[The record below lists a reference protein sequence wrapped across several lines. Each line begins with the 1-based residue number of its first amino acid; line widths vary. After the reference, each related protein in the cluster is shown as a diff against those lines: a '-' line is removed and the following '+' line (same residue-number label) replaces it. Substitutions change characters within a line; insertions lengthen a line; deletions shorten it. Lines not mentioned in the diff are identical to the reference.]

1 MGRFGILTNRKR
13 AVIALVHSVV
23 FLGVAIH
30 GFVSPKAGILRG
42 NGMTGD
48 FVLIGIYLIV
58 ATILIWLVS
67 ISRGVAERV
76 YFALCASSATS
87 GLVRTVLGD
96 QAVPPA
102 QYLRVVM
109 LGSAVAIGF
118 VILRSH
124 SRISVTTEPVSCR

>member
-124 SRISVTTEPVSCR
+124 SRISVTTEPLSCR